1 MHKILLFTF
10 IQSLISL
17 TMAQTISPSKYTILK
32 NIEATT
38 VKSQGNTGTCWSFST
53 TSFIESE
60 ILRKTGKKKDLSEMF
75 VVRKIYMEKAWLY
88 LRYHGHASFSQG
100 ALSHDF
106 FYVLKKYGMMPE
118 EIYSGKLN
126 GATHNHV
133 ELEKTLKNYL
143 DSLISKAV
151 IPSNWDTRFD
161 QILDSFLGACP
172 PVFQF
177 ENAIYNAST
186 YGAAL
191 GVYADDYLGLTSY
204 THHPFY
210 TLFDLEIPDNYSH
223 GTYLNVPMDQLI
235 EAIVFSLNNGYTV
248 EWDGDVSEP
257 GFARKNGAAM
267 LFTSTNNPND
277 TNAIELVPTQELR
290 QSTFDSHETTDD
302 HLMHITGIATD
313 QKGIRYFITKNS
325 WGDKAGINGY
335 VYMSENYVKLK
346 TLSIFIH
353 KNQIPQSIKS
363 HMEVLIYTPP
373 RPSK

>member
-1 MHKILLFTF
+1 MKRILPLFF
-10 IQSLISL
+10 LLSIVKLGI
-17 TMAQTISPSKYTILK
+17 AQTESPLKFTIVK
-32 NIEATT
+32 NLEATD

-75 VVRKIYMEKAWLY
+75 VVRKIYMEKALLY

-118 EIYSGKLN
+118 EIYSGKMN
-126 GATHNHV
+126 GTSHNHV
-133 ELEKTLKNYL
+133 ELEKSLKNYL
-143 DSLISKAV
+143 DSIVSKPI
-151 IPSNWDTRFD
+151 IPKDWSIRFD

-172 PVFQF
+172 PVFQY

-186 YGAAL
+186 YGASL
-191 GVYADDYLGLTSY
+191 GVYADDYIGLTSY
-204 THHPFY
+204 THHPYYSF
-210 TLFDLEIPDNYSH
+210 FDLEIPDNYSH
-223 GTYLNVPMDQLI
+223 GQYLNVPMEQLI
-235 EAIVFSLNNGYTV
+235 EAIVFSLNNGYTI

-257 GFARKNGAAM
+257 GFARKGGAAT
-267 LFTSTNNPND
+267 LLNQIIND
-277 TNAIELVPTQELR
+277 TNSIEIIPTQELR

-302 HLMHITGIATD
+302 HLMHITGMATD
-313 QKGIRYFITKNS
+313 QKGTRYFITKNS

-353 KNQIPQSIKS
+353 KNQIPKSIKS
-363 HMEVLIYTPP
+363 HMEDLLYLPS
-373 RPSK
+373 RPIK